1 MKNFRNN
8 KIIYILASVVAII
21 ICIIVCFFID
31 KNNQYNEN
39 TIIETSVIQE
49 NNNIQ
54 QVNESVN
61 NKLYIH
67 ISGEV
72 NCPGVIEINNGSR
85 IIDVI
90 ESAGGLTA
98 NADTS
103 NVNLAY
109 QVEDGQ
115 KIVIPSISDKDKEL
129 SEGVNNSIIQN
140 DDGGAVMADTNE
152 NNLKININKATQSEL
167 ESITGIGSSTAS
179 KIIEYRKLHGKFNKI
194 EDIKNV
200 SGIGNAKFEGLK
212 DQICVKWTIFCEL
225 MGLNIGSIFLL
236 YGFTLNA

>member
-54 QVNESVN
+54 QVNESIN

-72 NCPGVIEINNGSR
+72 NCPGVIEVNDGSR

-115 KIVIPSISDKDKEL
+115 KIIIPNISDKEKKL
-129 SEGVNNSIIQN
+129 SEGINNSIIQN
-140 DDGGAVMADTNE
+140 DDGGAVVSDTNE

-212 DQICVKWTIFCEL
+212 DQICVK
-225 MGLNIGSIFLL
+225 
-236 YGFTLNA
+236 